1 MGDLS
6 GKVAV
11 VTGASRGI
19 GRAIAER
26 LGRDG
31 ASVVVNF
38 AGSAGKAQEVVATIE
53 GDGSEAIAVQADMG
67 TTADIRRLF
76 EEATERFG
84 RLDILVVNAGTAIY
98 KPHAEVT
105 EEEFDRVFALNT
117 KGAFFALQEAAKRI
131 EDGGRIVSISTGGTV
146 QSSPTAGLYTGSKAP
161 IEQFTEALAQ
171 ELGGRGVTVNTVL
184 PGLVETDG
192 VVISEEQK
200 EQVIAQTPLGR
211 IGQSEDVA
219 DVVAFLVSE
228 EARWVTAQNVR
239 AGGGLI

>member
-6 GKVAV
+6 GRVAV

-31 ASVVVNF
+31 ASVVVNY

-67 TTADIRRLF
+67 TTADFRRLF

-84 RLDILVVNAGTAIY
+84 
-98 KPHAEVT
+98 
-105 EEEFDRVFALNT
+105 
-117 KGAFFALQEAAKRI
+117 
-131 EDGGRIVSISTGGTV
+131 
-146 QSSPTAGLYTGSKAP
+146 SPTAGIYTASKAP
-161 IEQFTEALAQ
+161 IEQFTGSLAQ

-192 VVISEEQK
+192 LVISEEQK
-200 EQVIAQTPLGR
+200 EQVVAQTPLGR
-211 IGQSEDVA
+211 IGQPEDVA
-219 DVVAFLVSE
+219 DVVAFVASE
-228 EARWVTAQNVR
+228 EVRWATAQNVR
-239 AGGGLI
+239 AGGGLV